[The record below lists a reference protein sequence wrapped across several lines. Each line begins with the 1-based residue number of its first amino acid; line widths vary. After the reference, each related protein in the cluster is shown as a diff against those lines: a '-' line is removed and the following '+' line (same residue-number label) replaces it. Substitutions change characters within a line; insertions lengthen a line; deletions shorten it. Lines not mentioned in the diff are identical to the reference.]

1 MTLNYQLDSLEG
13 VDESIQALYV
23 EKDGKFVLGIE
34 GLPQPEDVSGLK
46 SKVQELLDEKKAE
59 AEKRKAAEEQARLDR
74 EEALRKS
81 GNVEELEKS
90 WSEKYSRREAELNG
104 LLEQERGTLSTQI
117 RDLTV
122 GRTATDIATTLAIP
136 GSAKALLPHIERRL
150 SVEQRDG
157 KPTVVVLDQAGKLSA
172 TTVDELKAEFMKDP
186 AFGPLIA
193 GSKASGGGAGG
204 AGSGGGAAFK
214 RSEMTSEQ
222 KRDYQRKHGQT
233 AYLQLP
239 K

>member
-1 MTLNYQLDSLEG
+1 M
-13 VDESIQALYV
+13 
-23 EKDGKFVLGIE
+23 
-34 GLPQPEDVSGLK
+34 PQPEDVSGLK
-46 SKVQELLDEKKAE
+46 SKVQELLEEKKA
-59 AEKRKAAEEQARLDR
+59 ADKARKDSEEQARLER
-74 EEALRKS
+74 EEALRNS
-81 GNVEELEKS
+81 GNVEELERS
-90 WSEKYSRREAELNG
+90 CSEKFSRREAG
-104 LLEQERGTLSTQI
+104 LAGQLESERNTLQGQI

-122 GRTATDIATTLAIP
+122 GRTATEIATTLAIP

-172 TTVDELKAEFMKDP
+172 TTLEELKSEFTKDP

-204 AGSGGGAAFK
+204 AGNGGGAALK
-214 RSEMTSEQ
+214 RSEMSSVA
-222 KRDYQRKHGQT
+222 KREFITANGQDV
-233 AYLQLP
+233 YLKLP

>member
-1 MTLNYQLDSLEG
+1 MLKFQLDTLEG
-13 VDESIQALYV
+13 VDDSVRALYT

-46 SKVQELLDEKKAE
+46 SKVQELLDEKKAADKARKD
-59 AEKRKAAEEQARLDR
+59 AEDQARLER
-74 EEALRKS
+74 EENARKS

-90 WSEKYSRREAELNG
+90 WSEKYNRREAELNG
-104 LLEQERGTLSTQI
+104 MLEQERGTLSTQI

-122 GRTATDIATTLAIP
+122 GRTATDIASALAIP

-157 KPTVVVLDQAGKLSA
+157 KPVVVVLDQQGKLSA
-172 TTVDELKAEFMKDP
+172 ATLDELKAEFANDT
-186 AFGPLIA
+186 AFAPLIA

-204 AGSGGGAAFK
+204 AGGGGGAAK
-214 RSEMTSEQ
+214 GNIGGTKAER
-222 KRDYQRKHGQT
+222 T
-233 AYLQLP
+233 AAIASRFSDLP
-239 K
+239 LN